1 MPKLTKSQR
10 DAIAEHL
17 SFPIGSVSLV
27 ADGRKVTLQM
37 HRWGKGRV
45 SYRVCLFLDGWFK
58 GEWTKAEP
66 SIPEH
71 KYLRRAETFLFPAA
85 RRKECEKKF
94 GKRAMKRFGFDAK
107 LIMYRNDWATGRAA
121 INHLCKACESVE
133 LVDTAL
139 TGEQLASTDPLPGA
153 AS

>member
-1 MPKLTKSQR
+1 MPKLTKAQR

-17 SFPIGSVSLV
+17 SFPLGSVIFI
-27 ADGRKVTLQM
+27 ADGRKVALQM
-37 HRWGKGRV
+37 RRWSKNRV

-71 KYLRRAETFLFPAA
+71 KYLRRAESFLFPAA
-85 RRKECEKKF
+85 KRKEIEKKF
-94 GKRAMKRFGFDAK
+94 GKRALKRYGFDKK
-107 LIMYRNDWATGRAA
+107 LVMYRNDWATGRAA

-133 LVDTAL
+133 LVSTEL
-139 TGEQLASTDPLPGA
+139 TSAPLTSPDPLPEA
-153 AS
+153 AP

>member
-45 SYRVCLFLDGWFK
+45 FYC
-58 GEWTKAEP
+58 
-66 SIPEH
+66 SIGHNHDMYWHPKVLRH
-71 KYLRRAETFLFPAA
+71 YLA
-85 RRKECEKKF
+85 
-94 GKRAMKRFGFDAK
+94 G
-107 LIMYRNDWATGRAA
+107 IQWALGD
-121 INHLCKACESVE
+121 LE
-133 LVDTAL
+133 VDVKS
-139 TGEQLASTDPLPGA
+139 GD
-153 AS
+153 